1 MSRER
6 ARTPLDP
13 EDWQRLREHFDHATS
28 LAPEVRAEWLRTLE
42 SNPQL
47 QATLQRMLEA
57 DGTPVGPLDAGI
69 GSAAHLVLEP
79 EFVLQPGTAVGAFDI
94 IGELDRG
101 GMGIVYAARD
111 RHLDRAAA
119 LKFIQARA
127 GSGRD
132 EAERILAEAK
142 AASALDHPNVAT
154 IYQVGET
161 GDGRYFI
168 AMPRY
173 EGESLGS
180 RLKRGPIPAQEALAI
195 ARQVASGLAAA
206 HRAGIVH
213 RDVTPGNIF
222 LAADGSVK
230 LLDFGLATLVGT
242 RRDPGSVAGTIPY
255 MSPEQ
260 ARGDVT
266 DARTDVWSLGVVL
279 YRMLTGALPFSGP
292 GTACTLAAIRGAEPA
307 PTLRGRPGVPR
318 RLAQVVEHA
327 LRKDPRQR
335 YADANALLAALSA
348 ERPTRTR
355 RWLVGTAGLV
365 LGGVVVAI
373 ALLRSGPSTTAGARI
388 EVQTLAVLQPR
399 LLAGDSASE
408 YLADGIAED
417 LTSRLTKLRRLRV
430 KGPRA
435 AKAAAGSE
443 ASSPQALGEALGV
456 DYVVMSTLS
465 RQDTLMTLSLRLVD
479 TREGFQLW
487 SDDYSGGSGGLL
499 ALQDSI
505 VGDVAHAVA
514 GEFSADER
522 AALAARVTSSPMA
535 YDHYLRG
542 NYLLAKRT
550 PAAVGEAIREFAAA
564 AELDARFAE
573 ALAQGAYA
581 RVLFVD
587 WGWLLPG
594 RSVQELVAEA
604 RLLAD
609 RAMEL
614 DPRSP
619 VVWLAQAYLHVADDP
634 FRFTGAL
641 PAFERSLAL
650 DSLNAEAFHQYGQTL
665 MALGRYPEAVDAYL
679 RALAL
684 DPARP
689 MTLVPLAA
697 IALQQGD
704 SLQAIRWADSAVAVT
719 RTVPAPYALAV
730 RGHIALRTGDPA
742 RALTDARRALDLD
755 DSYPAPALSVVAVAL
770 EELRRPAQAEAALQR
785 LLASIDLQHPTP
797 TDVRFAGSAL
807 FQLGR
812 TGDALDLMERAT
824 PRGAQYWFYLQST
837 DFDSYRELA
846 RFQAVE
852 READPRRVEDDRG
865 SPGGRRAGEHAR
877 RDSPATL

>member
-1 MSRER
+1 MSREHAR
-6 ARTPLDP
+6 APLDP
-13 EDWQRLREHFDHATS
+13 AEWQRLRDCFDHATS
-28 LAPEVRAEWLRTLE
+28 LPPDARGEWLRALE
-42 SNPQL
+42 IESSPRL
-47 QATLQRMLEA
+47 RSTLQRMLDA
-57 DGTPVGPLDAGI
+57 DGEAVGPLDAGI

-79 EFVLQPGTAVGAFDI
+79 ELVLEPGTAVGAFDI

-111 RHLDRAAA
+111 RHLDRPAA

-127 GSGRD
+127 GSDRG
-132 EAERILAEAK
+132 EAERVLAEAK

-173 EGESLGS
+173 EGESLGT
-180 RLKRGPIPAQEALAI
+180 RLKRGPLPAQEALAI

-213 RDVTPGNIF
+213 RDVTPGNVF
-222 LAADGSVK
+222 LTTDGSVK
-230 LLDFGLATLVGT
+230 LLDFGLAALVGT
-242 RRDPGSVAGTIPY
+242 RRSPGSAGGTIPY

-266 DARTDVWSLGVVL
+266 DARTDVWSLGIVL
-279 YRMLTGALPFSGP
+279 YRMLTGDLPFAGSG
-292 GTACTLAAIRGAEPA
+292 AADVLAAIRGPEPA

-318 RLAQVVEHA
+318 RLAQVVERA
-327 LRKDPRQR
+327 LRKDPHQR
-335 YADANALLAALSA
+335 YADADALLAALSA
-348 ERPTRTR
+348 ERPAPAR
-355 RWLVGTAGLV
+355 RWLAGAAGLV
-365 LGGVVVAI
+365 LGGVAI
-373 ALLRSGPSTTAGARI
+373 AIPLLRSSPSAAAGTRI
-388 EVQTLAVLQPR
+388 GVQTLAVLEPR
-399 LLAGDSASE
+399 LPAGDSASQ

-435 AKAAAGSE
+435 AMAAAGAGAGTE
-443 ASSPQALGEALGV
+443 ATSPQALGEALGV

-465 RQDTLMTLSLRLVD
+465 RQDTLVTVSLRLVD

-487 SDDYSGGSGGLL
+487 SDDYSEGAGGLL

-505 VGDVAHAVA
+505 AGDVARAVA
-514 GEFSADER
+514 GEVSAGER

-550 PAAVGEAIREFAAA
+550 PAAAGEAIREFAAA
-564 AELDARFAE
+564 VELDARFAE

-581 RVLFVD
+581 RALFVD

-594 RSVQELVAEA
+594 RSVQDLIVEG

-609 RAMEL
+609 RALEL

-619 VVWLAQAYLHVADDP
+619 VVWLAQAYLRVADDP
-634 FRFTGAL
+634 FRYAGAL
-641 PAFERSLAL
+641 AAFERSLAL

-665 MALGRYPEAVDAYL
+665 MSLGRYPEAVDAYL
-679 RALAL
+679 QALAL

-704 SLQAIRWADSAVAVT
+704 AIQATRWADSAVAVT

-730 RGHIALRTGDPA
+730 RGHIALRTGDPE
-742 RALTDARRALDLD
+742 RALADARRALDLD
-755 DSYPAPALSVVAVAL
+755 DSYPGPALSVVAVAL
-770 EELRRPAQAEAALQR
+770 SELGRPTQSRAALQR

-812 TGDALDLMERAT
+812 TDAALDLMERAT

-837 DFDSYRELA
+837 DFDPYRDLP
-846 RFQAVE
+846 RFQAVA
-852 READPRRVEDDRG
+852 RQADPRGVADDQG
-865 SPGGRRAGEHAR
+865 SR
-877 RDSPATL
+877 